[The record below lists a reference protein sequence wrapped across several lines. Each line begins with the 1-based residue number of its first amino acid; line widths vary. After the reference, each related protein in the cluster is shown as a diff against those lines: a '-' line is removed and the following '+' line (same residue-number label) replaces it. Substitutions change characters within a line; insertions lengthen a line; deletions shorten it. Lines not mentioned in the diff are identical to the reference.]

1 MTTATTTA
9 ATPATNPW
17 LDSPRRYGLVSRFLH
32 WTMALLLGWQFT
44 GMLMKVILDLN
55 PRESFMVGTHN
66 SIGILLLAL
75 ILIRGLWALLNLR
88 NRPKPEPTLQGRL
101 ALLGHLAL
109 YLLMVYVPAVAFLR
123 LVGSGRE
130 FALFGVLPMFEAGE
144 RVDWM
149 MAPASATH
157 GLMGWVLLTLI
168 VGHLAM
174 VVVHHF
180 IWKDDTLHRMAGNRL
195 K

>member
-1 MTTATTTA
+1 MTNAATAA
-9 ATPATNPW
+9 ATPANNPW

-32 WTMALLLGWQFT
+32 WAMALLLGWQFT
-44 GMLMKVILDLN
+44 GMLMKNLLDLN

-66 SIGILLLAL
+66 SVGILLLTL

-88 NRPKPEPTLQGRL
+88 NRPKQQPSLKGRL
-101 ALLGHLAL
+101 ALFGHLAM

-123 LVGSGRE
+123 LIGSGRE

-144 RVDWM
+144 RVQWM
-149 MAPASATH
+149 MNPASATH
-157 GLMGWVLLTLI
+157 GLMGWVLFTLI

-180 IWKDDTLHRMAGNRL
+180 VWKDETLHRMLGNRN

>member
-1 MTTATTTA
+1 MTSAATAA
-9 ATPATNPW
+9 ATPANNPW
-17 LDSPRRYGLVSRFLH
+17 MDSPRRYGLVSRVLH
-32 WTMALLLGWQFT
+32 WGMALLLGWQFT
-44 GMLMKVILDLN
+44 GMLMKNLLDLN

-66 SIGILLLAL
+66 SVGILLLAL
-75 ILIRGLWALLNLR
+75 ILVRGLWALLNLR
-88 NRPKPEPTLQGRL
+88 NRPKQEPGLKGRL
-101 ALLGHLAL
+101 AMLGHLAI

-130 FALFGVLPMFEAGE
+130 FAWFGVVPMFEAGE
-144 RVDWM
+144 RVQWM
-149 MAPASATH
+149 MAPASASH

-168 VGHLAM
+168 IGHLAM

-180 IWKDDTLHRMAGNRL
+180 VWKDDTLQRMAGKTL